1 VETLSLE
8 SPARKEEAEL
18 AEMERPL
25 SIPAREDAAVAI
37 AIGFC
42 LQFTHARIEV
52 GAPSSLGVVEV
63 AADKEGLMAEDG
75 GDKKTP
81 GPAPRPPPE
90 DPGSSADFV
99 VKTCMKCRRP
109 SSALG
114 APRLRGS
121 ACCPAALDSAARPA
135 EYEN

>member
-1 VETLSLE
+1 MSLE

-81 GPAPRPPPE
+81 GPAPKTPSRRPR
-90 DPGSSADFV
+90 SSADFV
-99 VKTCMKCRRP
+99 VKTCMNAVGP
-109 SSALG
+109 LPPFLS
-114 APRLRGS
+114 PRLR
-121 ACCPAALDSAARPA
+121 
-135 EYEN
+135 